1 MKRLMIPMVLLGGLT
16 LGGAALAA
24 DSATT
29 QVTYAG
35 VKVGIDA
42 KTGAL
47 RPLTA
52 AESRKLDLAMTG
64 GKQSHISSLHFVTRK
79 EALASQKRTIGR
91 GVSMKLPSD
100 QNVGLTATKHADGTI
115 SFSEGGKS
123 EELPNE

>member
-64 GKQSHISSLHFVTRK
+64 GKQPHINGVHFVTRQ
-79 EALASQKRTIGR
+79 EAVASQKRTIGG

-100 QNVGLTATKHADGTI
+100 QKSNLTATKHADGSIT
-115 SFSEGGKS
+115 FSEGGNS
-123 EELPNE
+123 QELPNE